1 MTLSRFAALVGAIAL
16 SGCASQSQSDATAWY
31 NGQDAVAPK
40 NNRVY
45 VCHSFGCARKTPVD
59 FSNRD
64 LARLKSIL
72 ASGRGSPEE
81 ERAAIARAVSW
92 QEKRVGHVVGS
103 SNDVGGFDMHNAG
116 VVGQMDCIDEASNT
130 TSLLLIAEKK
140 GLLRHHKVASPVAR
154 GFFLDGRYPH
164 ATATIK
170 EKKTGTAFAV
180 DSWPDANGVPPQIK
194 PLDIWFS
201 ESSS

>member
-1 MTLSRFAALVGAIAL
+1 MTVCRHAALVLIVAL

-45 VCHSFGCARKTPVD
+45 ICHSFGCTRKTPVD
-59 FSNRD
+59 FSAKD
-64 LARLKSIL
+64 LGRLKQLL
-72 ASGRGSPEE
+72 ASGRASPEA
-81 ERAAIARAVSW
+81 ERKAIAKAVSW
-92 QEKRVGHVVGS
+92 QEKRIGPIVGS
-103 SNDVGGFDMHNAG
+103 SNDEGGFDMHNSG

-130 TSLLLIAEKK
+130 TSLLLVAEKN
-140 GLLRHHKVASPVAR
+140 GYLRHHKVASPVAR

-170 EKKTGTAFAV
+170 EKKTGAAFAV

-201 ESSS
+201 ESSG